1 MSWVGMRLAWV
12 TQGSGHQPWDL
23 QAPGRGQHGK
33 KGSATVSC
41 TLASLVL
48 EGQVPHPSRPVS
60 SLCLE
65 DSAQSKWALG
75 HPGVLGAVH
84 I

>member
-1 MSWVGMRLAWV
+1 MRLARV
-12 TQGSGHQPWDL
+12 TQGSGHPPWDL
-23 QAPGRGQHGK
+23 QAPGRGQRGE
-33 KGSATVSC
+33 KGSVTASQAQ
-41 TLASLVL
+41 ASLVL
-48 EGQVPHPSRPVS
+48 EGQVPRPFRPAS

-65 DSAQSKWALG
+65 DSAQGKWALC